1 MNQLVS
7 PINPA
12 ITAEIINRKLKK
24 RENLVSFLAKLIQMK
39 EKGRDFKLL
48 DAFSNR
54 IEISDEKAL
63 EMIEEARQKAQAEL
77 NALDIQLN
85 AIGQLMGAS
94 ANV

>member
-1 MNQLVS
+1 MNQLVA

-12 ITAEIINRKLKK
+12 ITAAQIDRKLKK
-24 RENLVSFLAKLIQMK
+24 RENLVSFLAKLAQMK
-39 EKGRDFKLL
+39 EKGRDFKLF

-63 EMIEEARQKAQAEL
+63 EMVEEARQKAQAEL

-85 AIGQLMGAS
+85 AIGQLMGAG
-94 ANV
+94 AEK